1 MRPGEHHMADDI
13 LLTVEEVSRRLGVHM
28 DTIRRWIRRGELPAI
43 SLGGSTGY
51 RIAKADLEHF
61 IQVRRTDY
69 QQVRV

>member
-51 RIAKADLEHF
+51 RIAKADLDHF

-69 QQVRV
+69 QQVRA

>member
-61 IQVRRTDY
+61 IQVRRTDH

>member
-1 MRPGEHHMADDI
+1 MADDI
-13 LLTVEEVSRRLGVHM
+13 LLTVDEVSRRLGVHM

-51 RIAKADLEHF
+51 RIAKTDLDHF